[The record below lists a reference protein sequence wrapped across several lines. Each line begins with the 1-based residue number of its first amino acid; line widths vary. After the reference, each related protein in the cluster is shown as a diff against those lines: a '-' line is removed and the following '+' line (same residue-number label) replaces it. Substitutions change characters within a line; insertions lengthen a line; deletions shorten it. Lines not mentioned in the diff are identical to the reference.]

1 MTYIGII
8 GGSGLYSIMETRK
21 TMDVDTPYGKPSAPL
36 EIGEINGVEVAFCQG
51 TGKSIQYPLTWLI
64 TKQIFL
70 PFIRL
75 ALRESWTLYA
85 EVCTIFMYWK

>member
-36 EIGEINGVEVAFCQG
+36 EIGEINGVEVAFFA
-51 TGKSIQYPLTWLI
+51 K
-64 TKQIFL
+64 
-70 PFIRL
+70 
-75 ALRESWTLYA
+75 AREKAYSTPSHG
-85 EVCTIFMYWK
+85 